1 MAANV
6 ITAAVIAT
14 DAIDADA
21 IKADAVTKIQAGL
34 ATSVELAT
42 HDGKLDG
49 LIVTVGVAGLGL
61 SDLGGMSTAGLAEF
75 MTVDTGETTAAAGS
89 VAKIAQGAAGGNVT
103 VGSMTA
109 AALAQFA
116 SVDTTETTTVDGS
129 VAKLS
134 QGGVIIT
141 PLSSTVSAGV
151 VSDSNILAYQFAAF
165 AGYTWVIVD
174 SEGEPVDLSGKSIVL
189 QAYDPNDVATQ
200 LWTETGSVG
209 GDDNNQVTINGDDS
223 NTGEAG
229 AFRYVMRNTTDDS
242 VIAKGVLTIVA
253 LPDVS

>member
-1 MAANV
+1 MLIQVDEATAAQRRV
-6 ITAAVIAT
+6 YFHLVDATDGITAETGENGEQPQISSDGAAWTNTGIGTLTAVGNGRYY
-14 DAIDADA
+14 ADLTA
-21 IKADAVTKIQAGL
+21 GAV
-34 ATSVELAT
+34 
-42 HDGKLDG
+42 D
-49 LIVTVGVAGLGL
+49 TVGTVIETRYKSANTAESPGDTARVVSYDPNAGN
-61 SDLGGMSTAGLAEF
+61 
-75 MTVDTGETTAAAGS
+75 S
-89 VAKIAQGAAGGNVT
+89 VIV
-103 VGSMTA
+103 VS
-109 AALAQFA
+109 
-116 SVDTTETTTVDGS
+116 
-129 VAKLS
+129 
-134 QGGVIIT
+134 

-151 VSDSNILAYQFAAF
+151 VSESNLLAYQFAAF

-174 SEGEPVDLSGKSIVL
+174 SEGEPVDLLGKAIKF